1 MSRVIFGSVKWKK
14 YIMWEME
21 GIRGHLHE
29 VFHSTNVNDWLIL
42 LRAGSSYFHDL
53 GKGTSSPSAMKTVRA
68 SFGLG
73 D

>member
-1 MSRVIFGSVKWKK
+1 
-14 YIMWEME
+14 ME

-53 GKGTSSPSAMKTVRA
+53 EKGTSSPSAMKTVRA